1 MPISQRYIRISIH
14 TPAWGA
20 TYSRIQFFNIDII
33 SIHTPAWGATS
44 QSIAMHRSFPDFNP
58 HSRVG
63 SDRRSLRSDSII
75 HDFNPHSHEGSDV
88 KLFSGIV
95 DSDISIHTPTRGATN
110 FPAPR
115 IKSQYISIHTPTR
128 GATSGCLI
136 IKARYPYFNPHSHE
150 GSDCRLCFF
159 TCRQDNFNPH
169 SHEGSDG
176 FS

>member
-1 MPISQRYIRISIH
+1 M
-14 TPAWGA
+14 
-20 TYSRIQFFNIDII
+20 
-33 SIHTPAWGATS
+33 
-44 QSIAMHRSFPDFNP
+44 
-58 HSRVG
+58 RV
-63 SDRRSLRSDSII
+63 LP
-75 HDFNPHSHEGSDV
+75 NMNV
-88 KLFSGIV
+88 
-95 DSDISIHTPTRGATN
+95 ISIHTPTRGATN

-169 SHEGSDG
+169 SHEGSDLFCLRNNSYIVEFQSTLPRG
-176 FS
+176 ERQCHIIAKMPMHLFQSTLPRGERRLLLKIISLTSRFQSTLPRGERRK